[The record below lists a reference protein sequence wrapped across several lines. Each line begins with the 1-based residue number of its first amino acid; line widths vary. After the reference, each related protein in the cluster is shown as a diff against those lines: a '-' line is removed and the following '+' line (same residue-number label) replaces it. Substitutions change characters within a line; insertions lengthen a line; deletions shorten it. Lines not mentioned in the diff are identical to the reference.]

1 MNLFP
6 VSLRR
11 AAAGALLVCLTGT
24 GCVSGATHSGSNRG
38 AAPESSAV
46 SEVPEVTYDTTDL
59 LKPDK
64 KYFGVAV
71 DGAPDSLTPVG
82 KYADLVGKQP
92 NVVASYSAW
101 GNDFNIDGARRVLG
115 AGAMLYVSWEPFKP
129 SLAKIADGSQDE
141 YIRRYASEVRKGNAP
156 VAISFGHE
164 MNGHWYPWGTKNA
177 TPAQFVKAWRHI
189 HDIFQDEGATNVI
202 WVWSP
207 NVVNPVPDVA
217 LKPYWP
223 GDAYVDWVGV
233 VGYWTATGASTFDTL
248 YGPTT
253 SQVRKFTKK
262 PFFLSE
268 TASEPGQRRRA
279 DVRSLFEGIE
289 AHDDV
294 LGFVWFNITKRADW
308 RLQASPL
315 ALAEFKRLAADDRI
329 GFEVPRQ

>member
-1 MNLFP
+1 MSRFTL
-6 VSLRR
+6 SLRR
-11 AAAGALLVCLTGT
+11 AALAALLVCVAGCTSTATG
-24 GCVSGATHSGSNRG
+24 SGPGGGPAPDPG
-38 AAPESSAV
+38 ASSEAPETA
-46 SEVPEVTYDTTDL
+46 YDVTDL
-59 LKPDK
+59 LHPDK
-64 KYFGVAV
+64 KFFGVAL
-71 DGAPDSLTPVG
+71 DGAPDSLAPVT
-82 KYADLVGKQP
+82 KYTDLVGKQP

-101 GNDFNIDGARRVLG
+101 GNDFNIDGARRVLDS
-115 AGAMLYVSWEPFKP
+115 GAMLYVSWEPFKP
-129 SLAKIADGSQDE
+129 SIAKIADGSQDE

-164 MNGHWYPWGTKNA
+164 MNGHWYPWGTKDT

-233 VGYWTATGASTFDTL
+233 VGYWTATGASTFETL

-253 SQVRKFTKK
+253 SQVRTFTKK
-262 PFFLSE
+262 PFILSE
-268 TASEPGQRRRA
+268 TASEPGERRRS
-279 DVRSLFEGIE
+279 DVRNLVEGVE
-289 AHDDV
+289 GDDDM
-294 LGFVWFNITKRADW
+294 LGFIWFNIAKRADW

-315 ALAEFKRLAADDRI
+315 ALAEFKRLVADDRI
-329 GFEVPRQ
+329 GFEVPEQ